1 MGWFIECFEDLP
13 DPRRGNARR
22 HDLLEVLTIALTAS
36 VCGAESCV
44 DFADFAEMKEG
55 VLRQFLRLEH
65 GLPSHDTFSRIFRL
79 LDPQAFSACFTRF
92 AEGLAAA
99 TKAEGVIAIDGKTL
113 RRSFDRAAGAS
124 PLHMVSAFASEAG
137 LVLGQVSVAHKS
149 NEIIALRE
157 LLGLLDLAGTVVTAD
172 ALHCQKE
179 TAAAIVEKGGD
190 YVLALKANQSGIV
203 ADVALMLADAA
214 IAPDD
219 VAETTDADHGRIE
232 TRRAAIYGAP
242 WLGQAH
248 AFPGLAA
255 IAVIDATREA
265 DGKISTVRRLYCMSS
280 PLPAA
285 RLLAIVR
292 AHWSVENQLH
302 WVLDVIL
309 DEDAARNRKDN
320 GPENLGVLRRLAL
333 NLLRQNPL
341 PRSIRRKIK
350 LAGWNDDFLIAVLA
364 QVR

>member
-1 MGWFIECFEDLP
+1 MGWFIDCFEDLP
-13 DPRRGNARR
+13 DPRSGNATR
-22 HDLLEVLTIALTAS
+22 HDLLEVLTIALAAS
-36 VCGAESCV
+36 VCGGESCV

-55 VLRQFLRLEH
+55 VLRQFLRLEN

-79 LDPQAFSACFTRF
+79 LDPQAFSACFSRF

-124 PLHMVSAFASEAG
+124 PLHMVSAFASEAR
-137 LVLGQVSVAHKS
+137 LVLGQVSVAEKS
-149 NEIIALRE
+149 NEIVALRE
-157 LLGLLDLAGTVVTAD
+157 LLKLLDLTGTVVTAD

-179 TAAAIVEKGGD
+179 TAAAILEKGGD

-203 ADVALMLADAA
+203 ADVELMLADAA
-214 IAPDD
+214 IRPDD
-219 VAETTDADHGRIE
+219 KAETTDADHGRVE
-232 TRRAAIYGAP
+232 TRRAAVYAAP
-242 WLGQAH
+242 WLGQTH

-255 IAVIDATREA
+255 IAIIDATREA
-265 DGKISTVRRLYCMSS
+265 EGKASTVRRLYCLSKPM
-280 PLPAA
+280 PAA

-292 AHWSVENQLH
+292 AHWSIENQLH
-302 WVLDVIL
+302 WVLDVVL

-341 PRSIRRKIK
+341 ARSIRRKIK
-350 LAGWNDDFLIAVLA
+350 LAGWNDQFLMAVLA
-364 QVR
+364 HVR

>member
-1 MGWFIECFEDLP
+1 MGHFMRCFEDLA

-22 HDLLEVLTIALTAS
+22 HDLLEVLTIALAAS

-55 VLRQFLRLEH
+55 VLRQFLRLEN
-65 GLPSHDTFSRIFRL
+65 GLPSHATFSRIFRL
-79 LDPQAFSACFTRF
+79 LDPEAFSVCFTRF
-92 AEGLAAA
+92 AEGLAGA
-99 TKAEGVIAIDGKTL
+99 TRAEGVVAIDGKTL

-124 PLHMVSAFASEAG
+124 PLHMVSAFASEARV
-137 LVLGQVSVAHKS
+137 VLGQVSVAEKS

-157 LLGLLDLAGTVVTAD
+157 LLGLLDLSGTVVTAD

-179 TAAAIVEKGGD
+179 TASAILDKGGD

-203 ADVALMLADAA
+203 GDVDLMLADPALD
-214 IAPDD
+214 PDD
-219 VAETTDADHGRIE
+219 RAETTDAEHGRIE
-232 TRRAAIYGAP
+232 TRRAAVYATP
-242 WLGQAH
+242 WLGQTH

-255 IAVIDATREA
+255 VAAIESTREI
-265 DGKISTVRRLYCMSS
+265 DGKATTVRRLYCLSRPM
-280 PLPAA
+280 PAA
-285 RLLAIVR
+285 RVLAVVR

-302 WVLDVIL
+302 WVLDVVL
-309 DEDAARNRKDN
+309 DEDSARNRKDN
-320 GPENLGVLRRLAL
+320 GPENLGILRRLAL
-333 NLLRQNPL
+333 NLLRQNTL
-341 PRSIRRKIK
+341 PRSVRRKIK